1 MEHIYPIAVPFGFM
15 ISVTKIFQKQNLK
28 YCCKTDNISLTP
40 WHSYT
45 LISSHAQGTIHNKC
59 FDSLIDFL
67 RVAQGIIKFMNPFFF
82 PKTLSVFPFHSPK
95 LSFCQSLKF
104 PFNFVYF

>member
-1 MEHIYPIAVPFGFM
+1 MKHIHPITVPFDFV

-45 LISSHAQGTIHNKC
+45 LISSHAQGAIHNKW
-59 FDSLIDFL
+59 FDPLIDFL
-67 RVAQGIIKFMNPFFF
+67 RVAVGDHKVHESFLFF
-82 PKTLSVFPFHSPK
+82 
-95 LSFCQSLKF
+95 
-104 PFNFVYF
+104 